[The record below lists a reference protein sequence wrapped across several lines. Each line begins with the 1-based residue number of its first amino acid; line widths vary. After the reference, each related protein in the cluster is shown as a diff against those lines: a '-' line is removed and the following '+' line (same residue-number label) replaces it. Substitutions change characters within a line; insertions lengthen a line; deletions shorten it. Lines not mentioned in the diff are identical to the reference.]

1 MLNLEAQTEALQI
14 VAAAAKK
21 HGLVVA
27 PVGSVYFLF
36 TERKHL
42 TTKDIDVV
50 VHVDADTIAPLE
62 LLEKMGRELG
72 VAVSSGDKATVTVT
86 VESKYGPVRIDL
98 IRGKEGARRS
108 FLPRELLR
116 TAARYGRRDGSIL
129 WYPIEFVILF
139 KADAAVD
146 RAKRAR
152 SGGPKAAEN
161 LRRADVFRQDVF
173 AHVQSSL
180 EGDGLNERYLIEG
193 LSHLKQ
199 VRRNEVASLLEAA
212 SGGRLTLSVGTD

>member
-14 VAAAAKK
+14 VAVAAKK

-27 PVGSVYFLF
+27 PVGSIFFLF
-36 TERKHL
+36 TEGRHL
-42 TTKDIDVV
+42 ATKDVDVV
-50 VHVDADTIAPLE
+50 VHVDVDTIAPLE

-86 VESKYGPVRIDL
+86 VESKYGPMKIDL
-98 IRGKEGARRS
+98 IRGKDGARRS

-116 TAARYGRRDGSIL
+116 AAARHGRRDGSIL
-129 WYPIEFVILF
+129 WYPTEFVILF

-146 RAKRAR
+146 RARRAR

-161 LRRADVFRQDVF
+161 LRRAEVFRQDVF

-180 EGDGLNERYLIEG
+180 EGDGLNEKYLIEG

-199 VRRNEVASLLEAA
+199 ARRKEVAALLEAA